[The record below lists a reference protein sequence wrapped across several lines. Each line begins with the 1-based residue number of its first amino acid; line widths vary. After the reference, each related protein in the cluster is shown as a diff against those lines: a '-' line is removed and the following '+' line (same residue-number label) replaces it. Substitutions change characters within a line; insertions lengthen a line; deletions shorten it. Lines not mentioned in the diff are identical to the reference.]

1 MQKRITLLF
10 ELEQGRSQDFLKGGG
25 GGGGGVVT
33 EATHQIVMSTST
45 LKTRAVDENTLQKNK
60 F

>member
-1 MQKRITLLF
+1 VGGGGGGGG
-10 ELEQGRSQDFLKGGG
+10 EGGVWGGG